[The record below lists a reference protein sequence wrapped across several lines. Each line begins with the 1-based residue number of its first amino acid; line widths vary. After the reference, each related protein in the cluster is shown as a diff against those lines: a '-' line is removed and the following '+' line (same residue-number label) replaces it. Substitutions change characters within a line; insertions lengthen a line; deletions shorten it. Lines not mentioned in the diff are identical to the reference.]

1 MMQGARRA
9 HIHWSI
15 FNRRA
20 TPQDGMH
27 RFPNADVFLG
37 QDTIDLCSESEPP
50 SSHSTR
56 MALVPPVGECPRPGA
71 DLNLAS
77 PGVRIRR

>member
-1 MMQGARRA
+1 MMQSARRA

-27 RFPNADVFLG
+27 RFPNADVFVG
-37 QDTIDLCSESEPP
+37 QDTLAPVPQSGWREEFLEPVCVSPVTVGLVGVHP
-50 SSHSTR
+50 SWQRACPTG
-56 MALVPPVGECPRPGA
+56 GE
-71 DLNLAS
+71 
-77 PGVRIRR
+77 

>member
-1 MMQGARRA
+1 MQGARRA
-9 HIHWSI
+9 HIHWPI

-37 QDTIDLCSESEPP
+37 QDTSERNEADAALCV
-50 SSHSTR
+50 
-56 MALVPPVGECPRPGA
+56 AAA
-71 DLNLAS
+71 DS
-77 PGVRIRR
+77 W

>member
-1 MMQGARRA
+1 MQGARRA
-9 HIHWSI
+9 HIHWPI

-37 QDTIDLCSESEPP
+37 QDTSPDSYAETDRGSTPVP
-50 SSHSTR
+50 DRPRSSR
-56 MALVPPVGECPRPGA
+56 KR
-71 DLNLAS
+71 
-77 PGVRIRR
+77 

>member
-27 RFPNADVFLG
+27 RFPNADVFVG
-37 QDTIDLCSESEPP
+37 QDTSPHLSPAFVAK
-50 SSHSTR
+50 R
-56 MALVPPVGECPRPGA
+56 RRGLGLQGLRPFDKLRAGR
-71 DLNLAS
+71 
-77 PGVRIRR
+77 GHW